1 MALVRRR
8 SARMREIARWEGRR
22 DERRRRWVLPAAV
35 LGVLVVIGAYAAFD
49 AWRVQRAL
57 ADADA
62 AARALRTAIDTQ
74 DDPAMRAA
82 SYDLGLAASRAASRT
97 DGPLW
102 AAMGYLP
109 VLGDDARGV
118 RALSGSL
125 DLVATDGVPSVVEA
139 LGGFEGV
146 SADGRVDVARVRG
159 FEAPVAQ
166 ASAAFSDAAAMVED
180 IDASGFLGALR
191 PRFESYVEL
200 LGSTDRGLRSARTAT
215 QVLPGLVGA
224 DGPRDYL
231 LVFQNNAEIRATGGL
246 PGSWARVHAEDGELT
261 LEEQGTASSFGPRP
275 TPVLPLTPAE
285 TALYGDLLGTDFRD
299 ATFTPDFPRAAE
311 LMAARWEEEVGSVEL
326 DGVISID
333 VVALSYLLEGIGPV
347 PAPGLTLTAD
357 NLVETVLSTAYRLLP
372 PADQDAYFEDV
383 AAAVFEAVKGDRAS
397 ELRLVRAFDRAAGE
411 GRFRVASFLPGE
423 RDLLAGSRV
432 VGDLSG
438 DDGAVPHVDIDLND
452 ATGSKMSYYLRAE
465 SSVLATGCDG
475 GVQTLEGELRLS
487 QTIDRAEAGRLTDY
501 VTGGGRYGT
510 DAGAQLVLLR
520 LYGPHGGELSGLTV
534 DGQVVDDVVQ
544 VIDLDGRPAATVSAY
559 VDSRT
564 PVLVEWDM
572 TTGSGQSM
580 DGVVTQTPGMTPGPH
595 TRGVDSAC

>member
-8 SARMREIARWEGRR
+8 SARTREIARWEGRL

-35 LGVLVVIGAYAAFD
+35 LGVLVVLGAYAAFD

-62 AARALRTAIDTQ
+62 AARALRTAIDAQ

-102 AAMGYLP
+102 VALGYLP
-109 VLGDDARGV
+109 VVGDDVRGV

-125 DLVATDGVPSVVEA
+125 DLVAADGVPRVVEA
-139 LGGFEGV
+139 LAGFEGV
-146 SADGRVDVARVRG
+146 SEGGRVDIARVRA
-159 FEAPVAQ
+159 FEAPVAE
-166 ASAAFSDAAAMVED
+166 ASVAFSDATAMVDE
-180 IDASGFLGALR
+180 IDASGFVGALR
-191 PRFESYVEL
+191 PRFESYVDL
-200 LGSTDRGLRSARTAT
+200 LASTDRGLRSARTAT

-246 PGSWARVHAEDGELT
+246 PGSWARVHAEGGELI
-261 LEEQGTASSFGPRP
+261 LVEQGSASRFRARA
-275 TPVLPLTPAE
+275 TPVLPLTSAE

-311 LMAARWEEEVGSVEL
+311 LMAARWEEEVGTVEL
-326 DGVISID
+326 DGVLSID

-347 PAPGLTLTAD
+347 AAPGLTLTAD

-372 PADQDAYFEDV
+372 PSDQDAYFEDV
-383 AAAVFEAVKGDRAS
+383 AEAVFEAVKGDRAS

-411 GRFRVASFLPGE
+411 GRFRVASFLPQE

-438 DDGAVPHVDIDLND
+438 DDGSVPHVDIDLND

-465 SSVLATGCDG
+465 SSVVATGCDG
-475 GVQTLEGELRLS
+475 GVQTLEGELRLR
-487 QTIDRAEAGRLTDY
+487 QTIDRAEAARLTDY

-510 DAGAQLVLLR
+510 DPGAELVLVR
-520 LYGPHGGELSGLTV
+520 LYGPHGGELSSLTV
-534 DGQVVDDVVQ
+534 AGQDVDDVVE
-544 VIDLDGRPAATVSAY
+544 VVDLDGRPAVTLSAY
-559 VDSRT
+559 VDSQK
-564 PVLVEWDM
+564 PVLVEWGM
-572 TTGSGQSM
+572 TTGAEQSS
-580 DGVVTQTPGMTPGPH
+580 DGIVTQTPGMTSG
-595 TRGVDSAC
+595 TYERSIKSIC

>member
-1 MALVRRR
+1 M
-8 SARMREIARWEGRR
+8 I
-22 DERRRRWVLPAAV
+22 PAAV
-35 LGVLVVIGAYAAFD
+35 VAALVVLGAYAAFD

-74 DDPAMRAA
+74 DDPGMRAA

-102 AAMGYLP
+102 SALGYLP
-109 VLGDDARGV
+109 VLGDDVRGV
-118 RALSGSL
+118 RALSASL
-125 DLVATDGVPSVVEA
+125 DLVATDGVPRVIEA

-146 SADGRVDVARVRG
+146 SEGGRVDIARVRA
-159 FEAPVAQ
+159 FEAPVAE
-166 ASAAFSDAAAMVED
+166 ASAAFSSAVGMVDE
-180 IDASGFLGALR
+180 IDSSGFVGALR

-224 DGPRDYL
+224 EGTRDYL
-231 LVFQNNAEIRATGGL
+231 LVFQNNAEIRATGGM
-246 PGSWARVHAEDGELT
+246 PGSWARVHAEGGELT
-261 LEEQGTASSFGPRP
+261 LVEQGSASRFGARD
-275 TPVLPLTPAE
+275 TPVQPLTPGE

-299 ATFTPDFPRAAE
+299 ATFTPDFPRAAA
-311 LMAARWEEEVGSVEL
+311 LMAARWEEEVGTVEL

-347 PAPGLTLTAD
+347 AAPGLTLTTD

-372 PADQDAYFEDV
+372 PPDQDTYFEDV
-383 AAAVFEAVKGDRAS
+383 AEAVFEAVKGDRAS

-411 GRFRVASFLPGE
+411 GRFRMASFLPEE
-423 RDLLAGSRV
+423 RDMLAGSRV

-465 SSVLATGCDG
+465 SSVAATGCDQ
-475 GVQTLEGELRLS
+475 GVQTLAGELVLH
-487 QTIDRAEAGRLTDY
+487 QTIDQSDAARLTDY
-501 VTGGGRYGT
+501 VTGGGKYGT
-510 DAGAQLVLLR
+510 DPGAQLILVR
-520 LYGPHGGELSGLTV
+520 LYAPHGGELTGLRV
-534 DGQVVDDVVQ
+534 DGQDISDVAKVL
-544 VIDLDGRPAATVSAY
+544 DFDGRPAVTLSAY
-559 VDSRT
+559 VDSQA

-572 TTGSGQSM
+572 TTSTGQSA
-580 DGVVTQTPGMTPGPH
+580 DVIVTQTPGMTPG
-595 TRGVDSAC
+595 TYARSVESAC